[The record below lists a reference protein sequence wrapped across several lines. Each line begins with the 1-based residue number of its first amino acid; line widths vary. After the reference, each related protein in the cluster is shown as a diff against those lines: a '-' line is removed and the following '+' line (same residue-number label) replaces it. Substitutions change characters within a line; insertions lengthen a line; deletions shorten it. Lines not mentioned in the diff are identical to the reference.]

1 MFTFIGKR
9 YARKLWTGL
18 IAVPLLMISF
28 HSEAHA
34 ALGSQ
39 STDDTN
45 VKLPR
50 APSNH
55 AKAAA
60 LADVT
65 SGRILFSQHG
75 DEPMK
80 IASLTK
86 IMTAIVAI
94 EHSNLDST
102 INVSTRAA
110 GKEGSS
116 LYLKAGEKITLRN
129 ALYGLML
136 RSGNDAATAIAEHVG
151 GSVEG
156 FAYLM
161 NKKAEEIGLTHSHFM
176 NPHGLDEQGH
186 YSSANDLAKLTVY
199 ALHNPD
205 FASIVKTKVK
215 EAPNPNEQW
224 DYKWVNKNKMLTM
237 YEGADGVK
245 TGYTKQALR
254 TLVSS
259 ATRDGQQLV
268 AVTLN
273 DGSDWLD
280 HQNLLDYG
288 FEQFHLAKV
297 TQAGEPISGYPYQVT
312 TSFTYPFANG
322 EREQMKI
329 KLARLNEGSVY
340 YNLGYRGQLKFIL
353 NDRIIGTVPF
363 IDKKDQ
369 PQVEQGKQEER
380 QQHQHQQTMS
390 ELDHSRLAAVQ
401 ASTPSRSFVASIR
414 ATFKALFLQRGT

>member
-1 MFTFIGKR
+1 MRQANRNRFVLALAVIVLFTALANAVPGPT
-9 YARKLWTGL
+9 AAATPAAPGDGRKLPEPP
-18 IAVPLLMISF
+18 VN
-28 HSEAHA
+28 
-34 ALGSQ
+34 Q
-39 STDDTN
+39 
-45 VKLPR
+45 
-50 APSNH
+50 

-60 LADVT
+60 LADVA
-65 SGRILFSQHG
+65 SGRILFSQRG

-94 EHSNLDST
+94 ENGDLDGK
-102 INVSTRAA
+102 IKVSRTAA

-116 LYLKAGEKITLRN
+116 LYLKVGEEITLRN

-161 NKKAEEIGLTHSHFM
+161 NRKAEELGLANSQFK
-176 NPHGLDEQGH
+176 NPHGLDEEGH
-186 YSSANDLAKLTVY
+186 YSSANDLARLTVY
-199 ALHNPD
+199 ALRNRD
-205 FASIVKTKVK
+205 FKEIVGTRVKT
-215 EAPNPNEQW
+215 APNPHDSW

-273 DGSDWLD
+273 DRDDWND
-280 HQNLLDYG
+280 HRKLLDYG
-288 FEQFHLAKV
+288 FAHYPLGVVAE
-297 TQAGEPISGYPYQVT
+297 AGEAVRGYPYKLT
-312 TSFTYPFANG
+312 GGFAYPFAQG
-322 EREQMKI
+322 ERE
-329 KLARLNEGSVY
+329 RLETRLVPLQEDSADY
-340 YNLGYRGQLKFIL
+340 RLGYRGQLRFVL
-353 NDRIIGTVPF
+353 DGRTIGNV
-363 IDKKDQ
+363 
-369 PQVEQGKQEER
+369 
-380 QQHQHQQTMS
+380 
-390 ELDHSRLAAVQ
+390 RLVADPAHADARPPDWPSLATDAAPPAFFAAVK
-401 ASTPSRSFVASIR
+401 AAIR
-414 ATFKALFLQRGT
+414 ALLLQGGD